1 MMFRVFFSA
10 FVLFFAHAASAV
22 PFLRNI
28 QLSSFEVYEESMRV
42 LVPGDD
48 PTLVSAYRFTVDIM
62 AQIEESAALQF
73 DEDTPFSLRVG
84 DFAFEGSLGQD
95 DQFDSSVAGKNRS
108 ASFDF
113 RVFDV
118 NTEEFLFGRLTFNW
132 SALTSLRVSVVF
144 NTTSPEDGT
153 RFFDAFGQP
162 DFTLW
167 AYRNAIADAP
177 NPEVIESD
185 FAEFSFG
192 DYSQSPLTYF
202 VHGSSTVAG
211 DDSLIRVVLYGG
223 TDSLV
228 PSSTIS
234 NPQPGITEVVSSPI
248 IIEGTVKDTYRVG
261 LAGATKTYVSLN
273 KPTVE
278 YFIGALEQLPAA
290 PTWLAA
296 TVSTSQDANG
306 NWTWQTPGPV
316 DLVPGFNYI
325 FTRFTDDEGN
335 VLEPVYRRLK
345 YSTRGTLTVTGTT
358 AGFPVQDNG
367 KTVGTVAG
375 SGALFPRPKIINVI
389 ANASPQPLADTR
401 QSIDA
406 GTVATVV
413 AKPGPTAI
421 FNGWSGK
428 VENIPI
434 ALDPAESGKE
444 SYTFFSQP
452 KLTFVG
458 TFIPNPFLLGGPGT
472 YLGIT
477 DGAAGDRG
485 VFTGKLSKTGAFTGK
500 FTLGKI
506 VLPVKGKFLGSGAF
520 VGKVVKKG
528 VAYNV
533 SLNATVDPL
542 LNRQITGSVSGGGLN
557 ASLISDLST
566 WKSRVAEATAY
577 VGDYNFLLPATG
589 SVPEGIGFGRV
600 SISKLGKVKVVG
612 RAGDGATFSF
622 SSVLFKRSATDV
634 GFPFFASLEKK
645 TGSIAGWVAHNSA
658 LPDSDITGTLD
669 WYRPPNTRLEPL
681 GVSGEIALQGSRYI
695 APNRG
700 ELIMLPTSG
709 AGVITIS
716 APSFVTPPA
725 GASVLNVV
733 ATTLQPNH
741 ALGPVPDSATVQ
753 KTMLQFSAANGLF
766 TGKFFDPVLRKTY
779 TFAGAAS
786 RKANVGKG
794 YAAGVLVRGNRT
806 GRVELA
812 PPTP

>member
-1 MMFRVFFSA
+1 MIFRVFFSA
-10 FVLFFAHAASAV
+10 FILCFAHAALAV

-48 PTLVSAYRFTVDIM
+48 PTLVAAYRFTVDIT
-62 AQIEESAALQF
+62 AAIEEPAALLF
-73 DEDTPFSLRVG
+73 DEDTPFNIRVG
-84 DFAFEGSLGQD
+84 DFSFEGLLGQD
-95 DQFDSSVAGKNRS
+95 AEFDSTVAGKNRS

-118 NTEEFLFGRLTFNW
+118 NTEEFLYGKVTFNW
-132 SALTSLRVSVVF
+132 SALTSLKVSVVF
-144 NTTSPEDGT
+144 NTTSPEDGA

-167 AYRNAIADAP
+167 AYRNAISDAP
-177 NPEVIESD
+177 NPDVIESD
-185 FAEFSFG
+185 FAEISFG
-192 DYSQSPLTYF
+192 VYSQSPLTYF
-202 VHGSSTVAG
+202 VHGSSTVNG

-261 LAGATKTYVSLN
+261 LPGATKTYVNLN

-278 YFIGALEQLPAA
+278 YFIGALEQLPASPA
-290 PTWLAA
+290 WLAA
-296 TVSTSQDANG
+296 TVSTSQDDNG

-345 YSTRGTLTVTGTT
+345 FSTRGSITVTGTT
-358 AGFPVQDNG
+358 TGFGGEHSG

-375 SGALFPRPKIINVI
+375 SGALFPRPKIISVI
-389 ANASPQPLADTR
+389 ANGSPQPLSDTR
-401 QSIDA
+401 QLIDA
-406 GTVATVV
+406 GSVGSVV

-421 FNGWSGK
+421 FNGWTGK
-428 VENIPI
+428 VDNVPI

-444 SYTFFSQP
+444 HYTFFSRL
-452 KLTFVG
+452 KLTLIG
-458 TFIPNPFLLGGPGT
+458 TFVPNPFLLGGAGT
-472 YLGIT
+472 YFGIT
-477 DGAAGDRG
+477 DGSSGDRG

-506 VLPVKGKFLGSGAF
+506 ALPVKGKFLGSGSF
-520 VGKVVKKG
+520 IGKVVRKG
-528 VAYNV
+528 VTYNIA
-533 SLNATVDPL
+533 LNVTVDPL
-542 LNRQITGSVSGGGLN
+542 LNRQITGTITGGGLN
-557 ASLISDLST
+557 SSLVSDLSI
-566 WKSRVAEATAY
+566 WKSRVTEATAF
-577 VGDYNFLLPATG
+577 VGDYNILLPATG
-589 SVPEGIGFGRV
+589 TVPEGIGFGRV
-600 SISKLGKVKVVG
+600 SISKIGKVKVAG
-612 RAGDGATFSF
+612 KAGDGATFSF
-622 SSVLFKRSATDV
+622 SSVLFKRSDTEV
-634 GFPFFASLEKK
+634 GFPFLATLENN
-645 TGSIAGWVAHNSA
+645 TGSIAGQVNYNSA
-658 LPDSDITGTLD
+658 LPDSDLTGTLD
-669 WYRPPNTRLEPL
+669 WYRPPNKKVEPS
-681 GVSGEIALQGSRYI
+681 GISGEISLHGSRYT

-700 ELIMLPTSG
+700 ALVMLSPSG
-709 AGVITIS
+709 AGVVTVS
-716 APSFVTPPA
+716 SPSFITPPA
-725 GASVLNVV
+725 GASVLNIV

-753 KTMLQFSAANGLF
+753 RTTLAFAATKGLF
-766 TGKFFDPVLRKTY
+766 TGKFFDPVLKKTFS
-779 TFAGAAS
+779 FAGAAS
-786 RKANVGKG
+786 QKANAGKG
-794 YAAGVLVRGNRT
+794 YAGGVLVRGNRT

-812 PPTP
+812 APAP